1 MKGDLGPH
9 ETGVW
14 VSFSPKRPLQS
25 QTAACHLA
33 YPRHIMG
40 FSMKRL
46 YRHAQIASEDS
57 PKLMHGDVLVEG
69 DRILG
74 VAAEITGVTDAEVI
88 DCTGRILLPSLFDI
102 HVHAREPGQE
112 EKENIATCAEA
123 AINGG
128 VTGFVMMPNTQPA
141 IDNAGV
147 VRTVLESARRTR
159 IGATLYTTGAITRG
173 RKGEEL
179 AGIAG
184 MKAAGC
190 VMLTDDGFPVD
201 NPQVLRRAMEYARD
215 FDLPLASHCEVKE
228 LSAKGCM
235 HEGKMSYALGLPGIP
250 SISEEICISRDIR
263 LAEYTGVHLNIQHV
277 TTAEGMRTIKR
288 AKDRGIRVTCE
299 IAPHHLMFSHE
310 DIGDFD
316 THYKMN
322 PPLRTKEDNALL
334 LQGLI
339 DGWFD
344 VIATDHAPHTP
355 FEKNQDFASAP
366 FGITGLETALPSLY
380 DCFVSKGVFGW
391 DLIVKRYS
399 AEPRRVVKMDTVPI
413 KEGGIA
419 DFILFNP
426 NRSTTFTREFMKS
439 KSVNTPFFNKTL
451 QGMVERVMYRG
462 EELLVR

>member
-1 MKGDLGPH
+1 
-9 ETGVW
+9 
-14 VSFSPKRPLQS
+14 
-25 QTAACHLA
+25 
-33 YPRHIMG
+33 
-40 FSMKRL
+40 MKRL
-46 YRHAQIASEDS
+46 YRHALIASEDS
-57 PKLMHGDVLVEG
+57 PQPVQGDVLVEG
-69 DRILG
+69 DRIIG
-74 VAAEITGVTDAEVI
+74 VAPEITGVADVEII
-88 DCTGRILLPSLFDI
+88 DCTGRILMPSLFDI

-128 VTGFVMMPNTQPA
+128 VTGFVMMPNTSPA
-141 IDNAGV
+141 MDNAGV

-159 IGATLYTTGAITRG
+159 IGTSIYASGSITKG

-184 MKAAGC
+184 MKAAGA
-190 VMLTDDGFPVD
+190 VMLTDEGYAVE
-201 NPQVLRRAMEYARD
+201 NAQVLRRAMEYARD
-215 FDLPLASHCEVKE
+215 FDIPLSSHCELKE
-228 LSAKGCM
+228 LSGKGSM
-235 HEGKMSYALGLPGIP
+235 HEGKISYSLGLRGIP
-250 SISEEICISRDIR
+250 SISEEIAISRDIR

-277 TTAEGMRTIKR
+277 STAEGMGTIKR

-299 IAPHHLMFSHE
+299 ISPHHLIFSQE
-310 DIGDFD
+310 DIGDYD
-316 THYKMN
+316 THYKIN
-322 PPLRTKEDNALL
+322 PPLRTKEDNAAL

-344 VIATDHAPHTP
+344 VIATDHEPHTP

-380 DCFVSKGVFGW
+380 DHFISKGILNWG
-391 DLIVKRYS
+391 LIVKRYS
-399 AEPRRVVKMDTVPI
+399 AEPRRLMKLEPVPV

-426 NRSTTFTREFMKS
+426 QRTTTFTREFMKS
-439 KSVNTPFFNKTL
+439 KSINTPFLDKTL
-451 QGMVERVMYRG
+451 KGMVERVIYHG

>member
-1 MKGDLGPH
+1 
-9 ETGVW
+9 
-14 VSFSPKRPLQS
+14 
-25 QTAACHLA
+25 
-33 YPRHIMG
+33 
-40 FSMKRL
+40 MKRL
-46 YRHAQIASEDS
+46 YRNAQIASEDS
-57 PKLMHGDVLVEG
+57 PQLQTADVLVEG
-69 DRILG
+69 GQIIG
-74 VAAEITGVTDAEVI
+74 VAAGITGIENAEII
-88 DCTGRILLPSLFDI
+88 DCTGRILLPGLFDI

-112 EKENIATCAEA
+112 DKENIASCAEA

-128 VTGFVMMPNTQPA
+128 VTGFVMMPNTTPA

-147 VRTVLESARRTR
+147 VRSVLESARRTR
-159 IGATLYTTGAITRG
+159 IGPGIYTSGAITKG

-190 VMLTDDGFPVD
+190 VMLTDDGYAVD

-215 FDLPLASHCEVKE
+215 YDLPLASHCEVKA
-228 LSAKGCM
+228 LSGKGCM
-235 HEGKMSYALGLPGIP
+235 HEGKISYALGLPGIP

-277 TTAEGMRTIKR
+277 TTAEGMGTIKR

-299 IAPHHLMFSHE
+299 IAPHHLMFNHE
-310 DIGDFD
+310 HIGDYD

-322 PPLRTKEDNALL
+322 PPLRTPEDNAAL
-334 LQGLI
+334 LQGLK

-366 FGITGLETALPSLY
+366 FGITGLESALVSLY
-380 DCFVSKGVFGW
+380 DRFIAKDILSW
-391 DLIVKRYS
+391 QLIVQRYS
-399 AEPRRVVKMDTVPI
+399 AEPRRLMKLAPVPI
-413 KEGGIA
+413 KEGGTA
-419 DFILFNP
+419 EFIVFNP
-426 NRSTTFTREFMKS
+426 ARTTTFSRGFMKS
-439 KSVNTPFFNKTL
+439 KSINTPFLDQTL

-462 EELLVR
+462 EELLAR

>member
-1 MKGDLGPH
+1 
-9 ETGVW
+9 
-14 VSFSPKRPLQS
+14 
-25 QTAACHLA
+25 
-33 YPRHIMG
+33 
-40 FSMKRL
+40 MKRL
-46 YRHAQIASEDS
+46 YRQAQIASEDS
-57 PKLMHGDVLVEG
+57 ARLQLGDVLVEG
-69 DRILG
+69 DHIIG
-74 VAAEITGVTDAEVI
+74 VASEISGVSDCEII
-88 DCTGRILLPSLFDI
+88 DCTGRVLMPAMFDI

-112 EKENIATCAEA
+112 DKENIATCAEA

-128 VTGFVMMPNTQPA
+128 ITGFVMMPNTSPA

-147 VRTVLESARRTR
+147 VRTVLESARSAR
-159 IGATLYTTGAITRG
+159 IGAGIYTSGAITKG

-190 VMLTDDGFPVD
+190 VLLTDDGFSVD

-215 FDLPLASHCEVKE
+215 YDMPLASHCEVKE
-228 LSAKGCM
+228 LSGKGCM
-235 HEGKMSYALGLPGIP
+235 HEGKISYSLGLPGIP

-299 IAPHHLMFSHE
+299 IAPHHLIFNHE
-310 DIGDFD
+310 HIVNYN
-316 THYKMN
+316 TNYKMN
-322 PPLRTKEDNALL
+322 PPLRTPEDNAAL
-334 LQGLI
+334 LQGLK

-380 DCFVSKGVFGW
+380 HHFIRQGILDWG
-391 DLIVKRYS
+391 LIVKRYS
-399 AEPRRVVKMDTVPI
+399 AEPRRLMKLAPVPV
-413 KEGGIA
+413 KEGGVA
-419 DFILFNP
+419 EFILFNP
-426 NRSTTFTREFMKS
+426 ERSSTFTADFMKS
-439 KSVNTPFFNKTL
+439 KSVNTPFLDQTL
-451 QGMVERVMYRG
+451 QGLVERVIYRG

>member
-1 MKGDLGPH
+1 
-9 ETGVW
+9 
-14 VSFSPKRPLQS
+14 
-25 QTAACHLA
+25 
-33 YPRHIMG
+33 
-40 FSMKRL
+40 MKRL
-46 YRHAQIASEDS
+46 YRNALIASEDS
-57 PKLMHGDVLVEG
+57 PKLNPGDVLVEG

-74 VAAEITGVTDAEVI
+74 VAAGISGVDDCEVI
-88 DCTGRILLPSLFDI
+88 DCSGRILMPSMFDI

-123 AINGG
+123 AIHGG
-128 VTGFVMMPNTQPA
+128 ITGFVMMPNTSPA

-159 IGATLYTTGAITRG
+159 IGSGIYTAGAITKG

-190 VMLTDDGFPVD
+190 VLLTDDGFAVD

-215 FDLPLASHCEVKE
+215 HDLPLASHCEVRE
-228 LSAKGCM
+228 LSGKGCM
-235 HEGKMSYALGLPGIP
+235 HEGRISYSLGLAGIP

-277 TTAEGMRTIKR
+277 TTAEGIRTIKR

-299 IAPHHLMFSHE
+299 VTPHHLIFNHE
-310 DIGDFD
+310 HIGSYD

-322 PPLRTKEDNALL
+322 PPLRTAEDNEALL
-334 LQGLI
+334 QALKE
-339 DGWFD
+339 GWFD

-366 FGITGLETALPSLY
+366 FGITGLETALPSLNHHFISRGIL
-380 DCFVSKGVFGW
+380 DWGR
-391 DLIVKRYS
+391 IVKHYS
-399 AEPRRVVKMDTVPI
+399 AEPRRLMKLPPVPV
-413 KEGGIA
+413 KEGGRA
-419 DFILFNP
+419 EFIVFNP
-426 NRSTTFTREFMKS
+426 ERNTTFSRDFLKS
-439 KSVNTPFFNKTL
+439 KSVNTPFLDQTL
-451 QGMVERVMYRG
+451 KGMVERVIFG
-462 EELLVR
+462 GQELLTR

>member
-1 MKGDLGPH
+1 
-9 ETGVW
+9 
-14 VSFSPKRPLQS
+14 
-25 QTAACHLA
+25 
-33 YPRHIMG
+33 
-40 FSMKRL
+40 MKRL

-57 PKLMHGDVLVEG
+57 PHLTHADVLVEG
-69 DRILG
+69 DRIIG
-74 VAAEITGVTDAEVI
+74 VASEITEVNDCISI
-88 DCTGRILLPSLFDI
+88 DCSGRILLPGLFDI

-112 EKENIATCAEA
+112 DKENIATCAEA

-128 VTGFVMMPNTQPA
+128 VTGFVMMPNTSPA

-159 IGATLYTTGAITRG
+159 IGANLYTTGAITKG

-215 FDLPLASHCEVKE
+215 YDLPLASHCEVKE
-228 LSAKGCM
+228 LSGKGCM
-235 HEGKMSYALGLPGIP
+235 HEGKVSYALGLPGIP

-299 IAPHHLMFSHE
+299 IAPHHLMFSHK
-310 DIGDFD
+310 DIGDYD
-316 THYKMN
+316 TNFKMN
-322 PPLRTKEDNALL
+322 PPLRTKEDNQAL

-380 DCFVSKGVFGW
+380 DRFISKGILGW
-391 DLIVKRYS
+391 DVIVKRYS
-399 AEPRRVVKMDTVPI
+399 AEPRRLMKLAPVPI

-419 DFILFNP
+419 EFILFNP
-426 NRSTTFTREFMKS
+426 NRSTTFDRQFIQS
-439 KSVNTPFFNKTL
+439 KSLNTPFFNQTL
-451 QGMVERVMYRG
+451 QGMIERVVFRG